1 MKVNQ
6 IYSLLNDINGQMWG
20 KDAVTVHDLSGIIS
34 MGDSIVGSPNNTDAF
49 LGKLVDRIGKTVIRT
64 LNLELDFPTLFM
76 DSFEF
81 GAILQKITV
90 NPFDAIQSSEWTV
103 GDNGFTPTLLDIH
116 KPTVNVVYF
125 KDSTTWKYQVT
136 IPDDLFSTAFTSET
150 AMSQFIDAII
160 NSMTDSMTMSLNNMS
175 RTAVNNLIAEKIK
188 AGHNVIDLLAL
199 YNGASG
205 TLTQAEAMQDK
216 DFLRFAVNTIRKYI
230 KYLREPSVLY
240 NEGIGG
246 NTVVRATASDNMHVL
261 MLTEFV
267 AGVES
272 YLQSDTFH
280 DELLGMPLYN
290 EVAYWQANKGATDI
304 NDFVTNSTINVIPS
318 SEAGQQTPTAVNQ
331 SGVIC
336 ALADRQAVAIGLNKR
351 RAGSFYNSIDAY
363 SNISS
368 TATIQYI
375 NDLSENVVIFVV
387 GGSNSSNQTS
397 GTSSVNTRKSK

>member
-1 MKVNQ
+1 MIMKVNQ
-6 IYSLLNDINGQMWG
+6 IYSLLNDINAQMYG
-20 KDAVTVHDLSGIIS
+20 ADAIDVHDLSGIIS
-34 MGDSIVGSPNNTDAF
+34 MGDSIVGDGTQTDKF

-116 KPTVNVVYF
+116 KPTVNVTYF
-125 KDSTTWKYQVT
+125 KDVTTWKYQVT
-136 IPDDLFSTAFTSET
+136 IPDDLFSTAFTSEQ
-150 AMSQFIDAII
+150 AMGQFIDAII
-160 NSMTDSMTMSLNNMS
+160 NSMTDSMTISLNNMS
-175 RTAVNNLIAEKIK
+175 RTAINNFIAEKVK
-188 AGHNVIDLLAL
+188 AQNNVINLLAM

-205 TLTQAEAMQDK
+205 TLTPADAMK
-216 DFLRFAVNTIRKYI
+216 NKEFLRFAVNTIRKYI
-230 KYLREPSVLY
+230 KYLREPSELY
-240 NEGIGG
+240 NVGINGSG
-246 NTVVRATASDNMHVL
+246 VVRATGRDNMHVL

-280 DELLGMPLYN
+280 DELLGMPLYS
-290 EVAYWQANKGATDI
+290 EVAYWQGNKGASSV
-304 NDFVTNSTINVIPS
+304 NDFATNSTINVIPS
-318 SEAGQQTPTAVNQ
+318 SEAGDETPTEVEQ

-336 ALADRQAVAIGLNKR
+336 LLADRQAIAVGLDKR

-363 SNISS
+363 SNISQ

-375 NDLSENVVIFVV
+375 NDLSENGVVFVV
-387 GGSNSSNQTS
+387 ADSE
-397 GTSSVNTRKSK
+397 